1 MAIVELIF
9 DVVDEVNLEFP
20 ENKRIK
26 KSLESEL
33 YGGNSNLDYSDF
45 INFMSKIEKKFEEKF
60 GEKIEIFNKI
70 SLQKK
75 EFVFENIESLAS
87 FIEEMCHKKGMKY
100 SR

>member
-9 DVVDEVNLEFP
+9 DIIDEVNLEFP

-33 YGGNSNLDYSDF
+33 YDGYSNLDYSDF

-75 EFVFENIESLAS
+75 EFVFENIESLTS

>member
-75 EFVFENIESLAS
+75 EFVFENIESLTS